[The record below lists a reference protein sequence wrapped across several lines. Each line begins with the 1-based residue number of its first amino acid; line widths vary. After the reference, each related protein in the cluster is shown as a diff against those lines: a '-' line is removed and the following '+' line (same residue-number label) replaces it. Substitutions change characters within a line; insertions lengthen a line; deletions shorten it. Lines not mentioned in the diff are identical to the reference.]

1 MTAPKRILLKAYVKP
16 ELHKRIT
23 DHAHRTKLSASRIV
37 ERVLETGKLPD
48 VGNAQAIQVLLAVN
62 ADQARLGNLLLKAI
76 NETADGHV
84 VRQMQSLLRDVRKTQ
99 TEIKAR
105 VARIRP

>member
-1 MTAPKRILLKAYVKP
+1 MKKPKRVQIITYVSP
-16 ELHKRIT
+16 DLHGRIT
-23 DHAHRTKLSASRIV
+23 ELAKRTKLSVSRV
-37 ERVLETGKLPD
+37 AERVLESGKFPD
-48 VGNAQAIQVLLAVN
+48 VSNAQAIQDLLAVN

-84 VRQMQSLLRDVRKTQ
+84 VRQMQALLRDVRKTQ

>member
-1 MTAPKRILLKAYVKP
+1 MKKPKRLQIITYVSP
-16 ELHKRIT
+16 ELHERIT
-23 DHAHRTKLSASRIV
+23 CHAKRTNLSVSRV
-37 ERVLETGKLPD
+37 AERVLESGKYPD
-48 VGNAQAIQVLLAVN
+48 VSNAQAIQDLLAVN

-76 NETADGHV
+76 NETADGHL
-84 VRQMQSLLRDVRKTQ
+84 VRQMQSILKDVRKTQ